1 MKRSPKYMNRSI
13 YLLSFFVIG
22 YMVTPLYSQNSKSR
36 THSSKNSKNTPTHA
50 KPVAVKS
57 TNSPKKHRTNKQWKT
72 NSTLGMYSSWPSNTN
87 KRSSQT
93 INKPSDNSDNESD
106 NTTEDET
113 PKAIEKKEKESFWSK
128 FKLFQKQ

>member
-1 MKRSPKYMNRSI
+1 MNRSI
-13 YLLSFFVIG
+13 YLLLFFVIG

-72 NSTLGMYSSWPSNTN
+72 NSTLGMFSNLPSKT
-87 KRSSQT
+87 
-93 INKPSDNSDNESD
+93 NKPSSQRFDMVKDNDDESD
-106 NTTEDET
+106 QTDDEK
-113 PKAIEKKEKESFWSK
+113 PSPGLEKKEKESFWEK
-128 FKLFQKQ
+128 FKLFKKE

>member
-1 MKRSPKYMNRSI
+1 MNRSI

-72 NSTLGMYSSWPSNTN
+72 NSTLGMFSNWPSKT
-87 KRSSQT
+87 
-93 INKPSDNSDNESD
+93 NKPSSQRFDMVKDNDDESD
-106 NTTEDET
+106 QTDDEK
-113 PKAIEKKEKESFWSK
+113 PSALEKKEKESFWEK
-128 FKLFQKQ
+128 FKLFKKE